1 MSLQRAEDVES
12 AGNQVA
18 FSAWAKVYDDQPNP
32 LLALEE
38 RYLSRVLPGVCGKD
52 VLDAGCGTGRWLR
65 RFADQ
70 APRSLY
76 GIDSSSEM
84 LAAARHALPGK
95 AMLIMAQLPIVPLVS
110 SSTDLA
116 LCSFALSYISDIP
129 TLAQQLRRVLR
140 QNGNLLITDMHPD
153 TAVTLGW
160 KRGFDAL
167 GAHFQLATHNRSLS
181 FVQGAFEGQGFEVA
195 ALYQPRFDE
204 PERSMFI
211 RGEKESDY
219 EEAAAYPA
227 IYILHLRCA
236 QDAIRSELTLS
247 NTKIVLGKHEIDSGE
262 ILIGDKRV
270 VSFRSDSRKPSPVP
284 RVDLS
289 GYTLFPGLINAHDHL
304 EFALFP
310 RLGSP
315 PYRNATEWAHEIHE
329 QCASTIERHTAVP
342 RDVRLWWGA
351 LRNLLCGATTVCHHN
366 PVAPELASP
375 SFPIRVVTEFD
386 WAHSLAFSTDLLEN
400 YQRSF
405 APRPFILHVC
415 EGIDADA
422 HGEFEQLRKM
432 NVVRERT
439 VLVHG
444 LAMGSDEIS
453 YLNRHGA
460 SLISC
465 PSSNYFLFHR
475 TPLLERLRNVD
486 RLAIGSDS
494 PLTADGDLL
503 DEISVCHNMLKM
515 DPEIIFDLVTTSPAS
530 ILRLRDRA
538 GSIVPDAPA
547 DCFAVRSSALP
558 PAQHLVSL
566 RWHDVELVIVGGIV
580 RVASDDVIARLP
592 MPLRSSL
599 EPLSINGVTRW
610 IDSPVSTLFQ
620 AAAKALGAENV
631 SIHGRR
637 IVAPAMPNAN

>member
-1 MSLQRAEDVES
+1 VSLQRTENIES
-12 AGNQVA
+12 TGNQAA
-18 FSAWAKVYDDQPNP
+18 FSAWAKVYDEQPNP
-32 LLALEE
+32 LLSLEE
-38 RYLSRVLPGVCGKD
+38 RYLSRVLPAVRGKD

-65 RFADQ
+65 RLADQ
-70 APRSLY
+70 APRSLH

-95 AMLIMAQLPIVPLVS
+95 AMLILAQLPMVPIVS
-110 SSTDLA
+110 DSIDLA
-116 LCSFALSYISDIP
+116 LCSFALSYISDIQ

-140 QNGNLLITDMHPD
+140 QNGNLLITDIHPD
-153 TAVTLGW
+153 TAATLGW
-160 KRGFDAL
+160 KRGFNAL
-167 GAHFQLATHNRSLS
+167 GAHFHLATHNRSLS
-181 FVQGAFEGQGFEVA
+181 FVQDAFEGYGFEVA

-204 PERSMFI
+204 PERSVFI
-211 RGEKESDY
+211 RGGKDSYYD
-219 EEAAAYPA
+219 EAAAYPA

-236 QDAIRSELTLS
+236 QDAIRSELTL
-247 NTKIVLGKHEIDSGE
+247 NNAKVVLGKQEVGSGD
-262 ILIGDKRV
+262 ISMDDKRV
-270 VSFRSDSRKPSPVP
+270 VSFRSDNRRPSPLHS
-284 RVDLS
+284 VDLS

-329 QCASTIERHTAVP
+329 RCASTIEMHTAVP
-342 RDVRLWWGA
+342 RNVRFGWGA
-351 LRNLLCGATTVCHHN
+351 LRNLLCGVTTVCHHN
-366 PVAPELASP
+366 PVGPELASP
-375 SFPIRVVTEFD
+375 KFPLRVVSEFD
-386 WAHSLAFSTDLLEN
+386 WAHSLAFSSDLLEIH
-400 YQRSF
+400 QRSVP
-405 APRPFILHVC
+405 PRPFILHAC
-415 EGIDADA
+415 EGIDEDA
-422 HGEFEQLRKM
+422 HGEFAQLLKM

-444 LAMGSDEIS
+444 LAMGADEIS
-453 YLNRHGA
+453 DLNRHGA

-475 TPLLERLRNVD
+475 APLLEKLISVD

-503 DEISVCHNMLKM
+503 DEISFCHNMLKM
-515 DPEIIFDLVTTSPAS
+515 HPEIIFDLVTTSPAS

-538 GSIVPDAPA
+538 GSIAPDASS

-566 RWHDVELVIVGGIV
+566 LWYDVELVIVGGMI
-580 RVASDDVIARLP
+580 RIASDEIFTRLP
-592 MPLRSSL
+592 MALRGSL
-599 EPLSINGVTRW
+599 EPLSIDGVTRW
-610 IDSPVSTLFQ
+610 IGFPVAELFQ
-620 AAAKALGAENV
+620 TAANVLGTDNV

-637 IVAPAMPNAN
+637 ILVPSMPNAN